1 MVTTLVPVLYK
12 ISPLNKL
19 MGIKNNGKAIT
30 NEVIMKIGSGLANRF
45 NMNDFFSKLTLFLAI
60 EK

>member
-1 MVTTLVPVLYK
+1 
-12 ISPLNKL
+12 

-30 NEVIMKIGSGLANRF
+30 SEVIMKIGIGLANRF
-45 NMNDFFSKLTLFLAI
+45 NMNDFFSKLTLFLPN